1 MDKGAQIYFF
11 QNCRYLEEHR
21 GWRHVDAK
29 DCGVFMVHIGGCGVL
44 WRYTKLLIKP
54 LALTNVK
61 CEMRN
66 LCILRLVLEIL
77 PFKFVVY
84 APDLIMEC

>member
-1 MDKGAQIYFF
+1 MDKGAKYRYISLKNY
-11 QNCRYLEEHR
+11 RYLEEHR

-66 LCILRLVLEIL
+66 LCILRLVITN
-77 PFKFVVY
+77 PAF
-84 APDLIMEC
+84 